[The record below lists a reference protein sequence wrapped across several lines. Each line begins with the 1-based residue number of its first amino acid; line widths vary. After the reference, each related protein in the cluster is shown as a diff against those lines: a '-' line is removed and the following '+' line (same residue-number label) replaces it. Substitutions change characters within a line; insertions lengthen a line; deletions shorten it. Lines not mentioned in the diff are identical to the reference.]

1 MSLLNNLTS
10 SDPNAGKATAA
21 EGMSFN
27 QLMASLATG
36 MVFFGIFFWTFYLM
50 RQKYRRI
57 YAPTTYLV
65 PERQRFDP
73 PPHGWFAWIKP
84 VFETKRKP
92 FVEKCGLDA
101 YCFVRLLFMEIKI
114 FLPLMVVVLPV
125 VIPLNVYGIDNP
137 GNSGLDEYGWGNL
150 STTHTGRYTG
160 HLVMAV
166 VVLVWVCYV
175 FYTEL
180 LNYIQER
187 QRWMT
192 SPSHRIRASA
202 TTVLVSNIP
211 DKWCNVDAL
220 DALFDAFPGGIR
232 NIWINRDYGD
242 LLDKKNKQLEIA
254 RRLESAETALI
265 RNCKRKALQMRKR
278 EEKVK
283 GTKKTQEQRDADD
296 AHDQRTAE
304 AMANDAGITVNSPNV
319 PHDIDEELDQAMDTH
334 EDSKSTKSEKRGRLP
349 IPFGQGLQAVGR
361 GFGAVGH
368 GIGRGFGAVGH
379 GMEKFG
385 QGTAEGVVK
394 GFGRARYGIDKSFG
408 AANPVG
414 YVPEFDGS
422 QEEFADNATQGGN
435 LGPSKDHLKRHGTA
449 PEKSHH
455 GRSPRPNRD
464 YLHRGSDGKRVAS
477 NGSPFTNG
485 AMNSSPDVSR
495 SRVRNNTEPPIEEEK
510 DKDDS
515 ELHHMNPLRLFRRN
529 SAFPSPEPFHR
540 ESDEFPLNHS
550 IPQLDATGEESPDPA
565 AGHSKDMDEITKAAE
580 TEEEKRQK
588 DKYAKKPPIIDW
600 DKYRAELE
608 RENASGAWTTYLT
621 PKQRETMRLSL
632 FPRCNWWWK
641 IWPTWWFS
649 FGAKVDV
656 IVYCRLQLIE
666 LNKEIEEDE
675 KNLDKFPLMNSA
687 FIQFNHQVAA
697 HMACQSIT
705 HHRPKNMGPRVLEI
719 DPKDV
724 IWDNLS
730 TPWWTAYL
738 KTALVIA
745 IVIGIVIL
753 WAFPMAFVGLLS
765 QLDSIA
771 DAVHWLRW
779 VANLPKLVK
788 SLAQGALPPAL
799 QAVLL
804 LVLPMIIRL
813 LVDFSGVSTGV
824 EAELETQGYW
834 FIFLFVQVF
843 LVVTLS
849 SGITSTID
857 QIINSPLDVPQILAE
872 NLPKGS
878 NYFFSYLLLQALY
891 GSAQQLVQ
899 LPQLFMWFVMGK
911 ILDDTA
917 RAKFNRQ
924 KTLPNTMWGTLFPVH
939 TNFCCIVIIYSI
951 ITPFMLIFGTFVAA
965 LFWVVYRYNSFYVLR
980 WSVDSGGLYFP
991 RAVNQMFT
999 GLYVMQLCLIGLF
1012 FLVRDQ
1018 KGNVVC
1024 APHAIVMIVTLI
1036 LTVIYQYM
1044 LNKSLGPLFKF
1055 VPITMEDEA
1064 QERQEAFEAA
1074 LAKKWEELEEEE
1086 HEKPGEISSTSLREK
1101 SSAIEL
1107 QDLENQRPPTSRNFT
1122 AITNASTTSTDSR
1135 PKRHSRHHRNTI
1147 HQHQQPP
1154 PDPEIAKTPQ
1164 TAGYLFEG
1172 YHDELEDLT
1181 PDERDVLVRKAFEH
1195 AALRMTK
1202 PCIWIPRDEF
1212 GISDDEIKHT
1222 AALSDTLP
1230 DEDWGIWITNQYTAL
1245 DAKAR
1250 VIFRRPPPDFN
1261 SAEEFMQL

>member
-1 MSLLNNLTS
+1 MSLLNLTD
-10 SDPNAGKATAA
+10 SDPNAGKATAT

-125 VIPLNVYGIDNP
+125 VIPLNVSGIDNP
-137 GNSGLDEYGWGNL
+137 ANDGLDEYGWGNL
-150 STTHTGRYTG
+150 SNTHTRRYTG
-160 HLVMAV
+160 HLVMAI
-166 VVLVWVCYV
+166 VVLGWVCYV

-254 RRLESAETALI
+254 RRLESAETMLI
-265 RNCKRKALQMRKR
+265 RNCKRKAMQMRKR
-278 EEKVK
+278 EEKQK
-283 GTKKTQEQRDADD
+283 GTKKTQQQRDADD

-304 AMANDAGITVNSPNV
+304 AMANDAGLTVNSPNI
-319 PHDIDEELDQAMDTH
+319 PHDIDEELDQAMEAQ

-361 GFGAVGH
+361 GFGVVGH
-368 GIGRGFGAVGH
+368 GLGRGFGAVGH
-379 GMEKFG
+379 
-385 QGTAEGVVK
+385 
-394 GFGRARYGIDKSFG
+394 
-408 AANPVG
+408 
-414 YVPEFDGS
+414 
-422 QEEFADNATQGGN
+422 AD
-435 LGPSKDHLKRHGTA
+435 DA
-449 PEKSHH
+449 P
-455 GRSPRPNRD
+455 
-464 YLHRGSDGKRVAS
+464 
-477 NGSPFTNG
+477 
-485 AMNSSPDVSR
+485 
-495 SRVRNNTEPPIEEEK
+495 
-510 DKDDS
+510 
-515 ELHHMNPLRLFRRN
+515 
-529 SAFPSPEPFHR
+529 
-540 ESDEFPLNHS
+540 
-550 IPQLDATGEESPDPA
+550 
-565 AGHSKDMDEITKAAE
+565 KAADKAVE

-600 DKYRAELE
+600 EKYRVELE
-608 RENASGAWTTYLT
+608 RENESGAWTKYLT

-649 FGAKVDV
+649 FGAKVDI

-675 KNLDKFPLMNSA
+675 KDLEKFPLMNSA

-705 HHRPKNMGPRVLEI
+705 HHRPKNMGPRILEI

-738 KTALVIA
+738 KTTLVIA
-745 IVIGIVIL
+745 VVIGIVIL

-779 VANLPKLVK
+779 VAKLPKLVK

-804 LVLPMIIRL
+804 MILPMIIRL
-813 LVDFSGVSTGV
+813 LVNFSGVFTGV

-857 QIINSPLDVPQILAE
+857 QILNSPLDVPQILAE

-899 LPQLFMWFVMGK
+899 LPQLFMWFIMGR

-1012 FLVRDQ
+1012 FLVRD
-1018 KGNVVC
+1018 KKDRAVC
-1024 APHAIVMIVTLI
+1024 VPHAIVMIVTLI

-1086 HEKPGEISSTSLREK
+1086 SGNPGNVSNKSLHEK

-1107 QDLENQRPPTSRNFT
+1107 QDLEKQRPPPSRNFT
-1122 AITNASTTSTDSR
+1122 SITKDSATSTDSR
-1135 PKRHSRHHRNTI
+1135 PKRMSRHHRNTM
-1147 HQHQQPP
+1147 HQHEQPV
-1154 PDPEIAKTPQ
+1154 DPEIAKTPQ

-1212 GISDDEIKHT
+1212 GISDDEIRHT

-1245 DAKAR
+1245 DAKSR
-1250 VIFRRPPPDFN
+1250 VIFKRPPPDFN

>member
-1 MSLLNNLTS
+1 M
-10 SDPNAGKATAA
+10 
-21 EGMSFN
+21 
-27 QLMASLATG
+27 
-36 MVFFGIFFWTFYLM
+36 
-50 RQKYRRI
+50 
-57 YAPTTYLV
+57 

-73 PPHGWFAWIKP
+73 PPHGWFTWIKP

-114 FLPLMVVVLPV
+114 FLPLMIVVLPV
-125 VIPLNVYGIDNP
+125 IIPLNISGVDNP
-137 GNSGLDEYGWGNL
+137 ENSGLDEYGWGNL
-150 STTHTGRYTG
+150 GQTHTNRYTG

-166 VVLVWVCYV
+166 VVLIWVCYV

-254 RRLESAETALI
+254 RILESAETALI

-278 EEKVK
+278 EEKMK
-283 GTKKTQEQRDADD
+283 GRKKTQAERDADD
-296 AHDQRTAE
+296 AHDQQTAE
-304 AMANDAGITVNSPNV
+304 AMANDAGLTVNSPNI
-319 PHDIDEELDQAMDTH
+319 PHDIDEELDQAMETQ
-334 EDSKSTKSEKRGRLP
+334 EDAKSTKSEKRGRLP

-368 GIGRGFGAVGH
+368 GIGRGFNAVGH
-379 GMEKFG
+379 GMEKIG
-385 QGTAEGVVK
+385 QETTDGVVK
-394 GFGRARYGIDKSFG
+394 GFGRAKYGLDKSFS

-414 YVPEFDGS
+414 YVPDLDGEDEGLS
-422 QEEFADNATQGGN
+422 DYSTGAGH
-435 LGPSKDHLKRHGTA
+435 LGPSRDHLKRVGTA
-449 PEKSHH
+449 PEKSSAAN
-455 GRSPRPNRD
+455 SPRPNRD
-464 YLHRGSDGKRVAS
+464 YLHRGSDGRRVSA
-477 NGSPFTNG
+477 NGSPYIQAG
-485 AMNSSPDVSR
+485 MHSSPDVSR
-495 SRVRNNTEPPIEEEK
+495 SRVRTAKTEPPIREEK
-510 DKDDS
+510 EKEKDDS

-529 SAFPSPEPFHR
+529 SAFPSPEPFQR
-540 ESDEFPLNHS
+540 ESDEFPLNQS
-550 IPQLDATGEESPDPA
+550 IPQLDSTEEERPTPTEDA
-565 AGHSKDMDEITKAAE
+565 KGAV
-580 TEEEKRQK
+580 TEEEKEKRHR

-608 RENASGAWTTYLT
+608 REKAESEWTKYLK
-621 PKQRETMRLSL
+621 PNQRETMRLSL

-649 FGAKVDV
+649 LGAKVDV

-675 KNLDKFPLMNSA
+675 KNLEKFPLMNSA

-705 HHRPKNMGPRVLEI
+705 HHRPKNMGPRILEI

-738 KTALVIA
+738 KTTLVIA
-745 IVIGIVIL
+745 IIIGIVIL

-771 DAVHWLRW
+771 TTVKWLHW
-779 VANLPKLVK
+779 VADLPKWVK

-804 LVLPMIIRL
+804 LILPMIIRL
-813 LVDFSGVSTGV
+813 LVNFSGVFTGV
-824 EAELETQGYW
+824 ESELETQGYW

-849 SGITSTID
+849 SGITTTID
-857 QIINSPLDVPQILAE
+857 QILNSPLDVPQILAE
-872 NLPKGS
+872 NLPKGA

-939 TNFCCIVIIYSI
+939 TNFCCIGK
-951 ITPFMLIFGTFVAA
+951 L
-965 LFWVVYRYNSFYVLR
+965 
-980 WSVDSGGLYFP
+980 
-991 RAVNQMFT
+991 
-999 GLYVMQLCLIGLF
+999 
-1012 FLVRDQ
+1012 
-1018 KGNVVC
+1018 K
-1024 APHAIVMIVTLI
+1024 
-1036 LTVIYQYM
+1036 
-1044 LNKSLGPLFKF
+1044 PL
-1055 VPITMEDEA
+1055 
-1064 QERQEAFEAA
+1064 AF
-1074 LAKKWEELEEEE
+1074 
-1086 HEKPGEISSTSLREK
+1086 I
-1101 SSAIEL
+1101 
-1107 QDLENQRPPTSRNFT
+1107 
-1122 AITNASTTSTDSR
+1122 
-1135 PKRHSRHHRNTI
+1135 
-1147 HQHQQPP
+1147 
-1154 PDPEIAKTPQ
+1154 
-1164 TAGYLFEG
+1164 
-1172 YHDELEDLT
+1172 
-1181 PDERDVLVRKAFEH
+1181 
-1195 AALRMTK
+1195 
-1202 PCIWIPRDEF
+1202 
-1212 GISDDEIKHT
+1212 
-1222 AALSDTLP
+1222 
-1230 DEDWGIWITNQYTAL
+1230 
-1245 DAKAR
+1245 
-1250 VIFRRPPPDFN
+1250 
-1261 SAEEFMQL
+1261 

>member
-1 MSLLNNLTS
+1 MSVFDQ
-10 SDPNAGKATAA
+10 DPNASKALQN
-21 EGMSFN
+21 EGISFG
-27 QLMASLATG
+27 QLMASLITG
-36 MVFFGIFFWTFYLM
+36 VVFFSAFFWIFYLL
-50 RQKYRRI
+50 RQKYSRI

-73 PPHGWFAWIKP
+73 PPHGWFTWIKP

-92 FVEKCGLDA
+92 FIEKCGLDA
-101 YCFVRLLFMEIKI
+101 YCFVRLLFMELKL
-114 FLPLMVVVLPV
+114 FLPLMIVVLP
-125 VIPLNVYGIDNP
+125 IILPLNTAGIDNP
-137 GNSGLDEYGWGNL
+137 SNNGLDEYGWGNIGN
-150 STTHTGRYTG
+150 THTNRYTG
-160 HLVMAV
+160 HLVVAIV
-166 VVLVWVCYV
+166 VIIWACYV
-175 FYTEL
+175 FYDEL

-254 RRLESAETALI
+254 RRLEAAETSLI
-265 RNCKRKALQMRKR
+265 RACKRKALQMRRK
-278 EEKVK
+278 EEKK
-283 GTKKTQEQRDADD
+283 NGRKTQAEKDADD
-296 AHDQRTAE
+296 ANDQRLAE
-304 AMANDAGITVNSPNV
+304 AMANDAGLAVNSPNI
-319 PHDIDEELDQAMDTH
+319 PHNVDEEIDQAIEH
-334 EDSKSTKSEKRGRLP
+334 AEEEADSKSTKSAKRGRLP

-368 GIGRGFGAVGH
+368 GIGRGFETIGH
-379 GMEKFG
+379 GMERLGKE
-385 QGTAEGVVK
+385 TTEGVVT
-394 GFGRARYGIDKSFG
+394 GIGRARDNIDKSFS

-414 YVPEFDGS
+414 FVPDLDG
-422 QEEFADNATQGGN
+422 EVDAVADLPGIGH
-435 LGPSKDHLKRHGTA
+435 LGPSKDHLRRANTA
-449 PEKSHH
+449 PHK
-455 GRSPRPNRD
+455 SPRTNSRD
-464 YLHRGSDGKRVAS
+464 YLHRGADGKRISSSGAPFK
-477 NGSPFTNG
+477 SP
-485 AMNSSPDVSR
+485 AMHSSPNVSR
-495 SRVRNNTEPPIEEEK
+495 SRVRSQTEPIAEEGK
-510 DKDDS
+510 KDDS
-515 ELHHMNPLRLFRRN
+515 NLHHMNPLRLFRRN
-529 SAFPSPEPFHR
+529 SAFPSPEPFQR
-540 ESDEFPLNHS
+540 ESDEFPLSMPTPH
-550 IPQLDATGEESPDPA
+550 LDLTPEGSPDPA
-565 AGHSKDMDEITKAAE
+565 ADGIKAAD
-580 TEEEKRQK
+580 TEQQLEEKKQR

-600 DKYRAELE
+600 DKYRSELE
-608 RENASGAWTTYLT
+608 KEKVEGEWTKYLK
-621 PKQRETMRLSL
+621 PNQRETMRLSL

-649 FGAKVDV
+649 FGSKVDV

-666 LNKEIEEDE
+666 LSKEIEEDE

-705 HHRPKNMGPRVLEI
+705 HHRPKNMGPRILEI

-730 TPWWTAYL
+730 TPWWTAYA

-745 IVIGIVIL
+745 VIIGIIIL
-753 WAFPMAFVGLLS
+753 WAIPMAFVGLLS

-771 DAVHWLRW
+771 DTVHWLKW
-779 VANLPKLVK
+779 VADLPRWLK
-788 SLAQGALPPAL
+788 SVIQGALPPAL

-804 LVLPMIIRL
+804 MVLPMVFRL
-813 LVDFSGVSTGV
+813 LINFTGVFTGV
-824 EAELETQGYW
+824 EEELETQGYW

-849 SGITSTID
+849 SGITATID
-857 QIINSPLDVPQILAE
+857 EILNSPLQVPTILAE
-872 NLPKGS
+872 NLPRGA

-899 LPQLFMWFVMGK
+899 LPQLFIWFILGK

-939 TNFCCIVIIYSI
+939 TNFACIVLIYSV
-951 ITPFMLIFGTFVAA
+951 ITPFMLIFGSFVAA

-980 WSVDSGGLYFP
+980 WNIDSGGLYFP

-1012 FLVRDQ
+1012 FLVRDE
-1018 KGNVVC
+1018 KNKVVC

-1044 LNKSLGPLFKF
+1044 LNKSLGPLFKY

-1064 QERQEAFEAA
+1064 QERQEEFEAA
-1074 LAKKWEELEEEE
+1074 LAQKWAELEEEE
-1086 HEKPGEISSTSLREK
+1086 NSPNEKAKTPASSNPSLREK
-1101 SSAIEL
+1101 NSAIEL
-1107 QDLENQRPPTSRNFT
+1107 QDLDALPPSRRMTGVTRAESSPSMNG
-1122 AITNASTTSTDSR
+1122 R
-1135 PKRHSRHHRNTI
+1135 PKRMSRHHHRDLNQASHSSPTN
-1147 HQHQQPP
+1147 PS
-1154 PDPEIAKTPQ
+1154 DPELGKTPQ
-1164 TAGYLFEG
+1164 ASGYLFQG

-1212 GISDDEIKHT
+1212 GVSDDEIRRT
-1222 AALSDTLP
+1222 AALCETLP